1 MSRDFAEM
9 LEAAT
14 PTDEVMD
21 VDTSFL
27 DAYRRGGSEELKHL
41 QAQEREAQAA
51 QPQSDAAAPEPEA
64 QFDEAGEVDPRPE
77 VEGPQV
83 ERDVEAES
91 DRLDLEPDYEP
102 DAGDS
107 ERAGGSSQRGGAS
120 AGADGGQSTAGG
132 ILPGSAPA
140 ADAVPVPEAQTDVED
155 VIAAETV
162 AHGAVAAPDESE
174 HETPGSLQL
183 TDHQEAVQSAAS
195 KGGSNGAAD
204 TAAALPQSGFRLSGV
219 KSQPHIKALPE
230 SIMSVLREQLR
241 AAAVRE
247 LGVSDSAAR
256 EFSQRLSQ
264 GTLVTAFLLAQLDLR
279 IDADPATERAVELF
293 RSRDPLLGSVVAR
306 LAGIEAAERERDGL
320 LHKLRDE
327 LAEVRQ
333 TSAVIEQALAYSI
346 ADRTENFLR
355 GSHNIHDAPITHKEA
370 IYLRDKAREATRK
383 QTKLERER
391 EKRPIR

>member
-14 PTDEVMD
+14 PTAEVME

-27 DAYRRGGSEELKHL
+27 DAYRRGGSEELKRV
-41 QAQEREAQAA
+41 QAQAA
-51 QPQSDAAAPEPEA
+51 QSELEVATPELKA
-64 QFDEAGEVDPRPE
+64 QLDEADDVGSQPA
-77 VEGPQV
+77 VESLQADLD
-83 ERDVEAES
+83 EDAEE

-107 ERAGGSSQRGGAS
+107 ERAGGSNQRGG
-120 AGADGGQSTAGG
+120 GDGGGQGGTAGV
-132 ILPGSAPA
+132 LPGGAPAGPA
-140 ADAVPVPEAQTDVED
+140 ADAVQATGAQPDVED
-155 VIAAETV
+155 AATAEV
-162 AHGAVAAPDESE
+162 AAHDVVAAPDESE
-174 HETPGSLQL
+174 HATPGSMQL
-183 TDHQEAVQSAAS
+183 TDHQDAVQSAAS
-195 KGGSNGAAD
+195 KGGSGS
-204 TAAALPQSGFRLSGV
+204 TAETAALPQSGFRLPGV
-219 KSQPHIKALPE
+219 QSQPHIKALPE
-230 SIMSVLREQLR
+230 SIMNALREQLR

-264 GTLVTAFLLAQLDLR
+264 GTLVTAFLLAQLDLHL
-279 IDADPATERAVELF
+279 DADPATERAVELF
-293 RSRDPLLGSVVAR
+293 RSRDPLLGSVVTR

-333 TSAVIEQALAYSI
+333 TGAVIEQALAYSI

-355 GSHNIHDAPITHKEA
+355 GSHNLHDAPITHKEA

-383 QTKLERER
+383 QMKLERER
-391 EKRPIR
+391 EGRPIR

>member
-9 LEAAT
+9 LETAT
-14 PTDEVMD
+14 PTDELMA

-27 DAYRRGGSEELKHL
+27 DAYRRGEGEEFKRL
-41 QAQEREAQAA
+41 QAQEREAQVA
-51 QPQSDAAAPEPEA
+51 QPQSEAAAREPKAHFEEE
-64 QFDEAGEVDPRPE
+64 DEVRRRQEVGD
-77 VEGPQV
+77 PQV
-83 ERDVEAES
+83 ERDVVERAE
-91 DRLDLEPDYEP
+91 RLDLEPDYEP
-102 DAGDS
+102 GTGES
-107 ERAGGSSQRGGAS
+107 ERAGGSSQRGGA
-120 AGADGGQSTAGG
+120 GAEGGQSTADE
-132 ILPGSAPA
+132 IPQGSAPA
-140 ADAVPVPEAQTDVED
+140 ADTVPVPEAQTGGADV
-155 VIAAETV
+155 VAAAAV
-162 AHGAVAAPDESE
+162 AHDVAAAPDEPE
-174 HETPGSLQL
+174 HETPGPLQL
-183 TDHQEAVQSAAS
+183 TDHQEAAQSADPRSGS
-195 KGGSNGAAD
+195 KGAAD
-204 TAAALPQSGFRLSGV
+204 KAATLPQSGFRLSGV

-230 SIMSVLREQLR
+230 TIMSVLREQLR

-264 GTLVTAFLLAQLDLR
+264 GALVTAFLLAQLDLH
-279 IDADPATERAVELF
+279 IGADPATERAVELF
-293 RSRDPLLGSVVAR
+293 RFLDPLLGSVVAR
-306 LAGIEAAERERDGL
+306 LTDAEDAERARDGL
-320 LHKLRDE
+320 LHKLYGE

-391 EKRPIR
+391 EGRPMR